1 MTGVL
6 HKEIRLVDNL
16 YFAQAAERLA
26 SGTAVRLSVMGNSML
41 PFIIGGK
48 DQVTLV
54 PYTGQDLPLGIAAL
68 YQWEGKYM
76 IHRLVKKDESH
87 YHFLGD
93 GNICRFETIKRN
105 EVLGILQTIHHPNNK
120 ETDATGRCWL
130 HLGMIWYHIRPIRR
144 YLLFI
149 FRKLFL
155 HNGR

>member
-16 YFAQAAERLA
+16 YFAQAAERLS

-41 PFIIGGK
+41 PFIIGGQ

-105 EVLGILQTIHHPNNK
+105 EVLGILQTIHHPNGK
-120 ETDATGRCWL
+120 ETKANICAVKQQMLHPMERENIGIRNKSTGRIGIGIC
-130 HLGMIWYHIRPIRR
+130 
-144 YLLFI
+144 
-149 FRKLFL
+149 
-155 HNGR
+155 N

>member
-1 MTGVL
+1 MTRDL
-6 HKEIRLVDNL
+6 HKEIRLVNNQ

-105 EVLGILQTIHHPNNK
+105 EVLGILQTIHHPDGK
-120 ETDATGRCWL
+120 ETDTTGRCWL
-130 HLGMIWYHIRPIRR
+130 HLGMIWYHIRPVRR

-155 HNGR
+155 RNGR

>member
-1 MTGVL
+1 MTGDL
-6 HKEIRLVDNL
+6 HKEIRLVDNQ

-93 GNICRFETIKRN
+93 GNICRLETIKRN

-130 HLGMIWYHIRPIRR
+130 HLGMIWYHIRPVRR

-155 HNGR
+155 RNGR